1 MKNRWTKS
9 AASLVLSASILA
21 GNLTLAAP
29 AVYAAPEAG
38 AEETQVSQ
46 PAAEPAAQTQS
57 VRNVARTAENS
68 IVSSR
73 MEVLVDPAFPRVIE
87 YRMNGKTLYGQSEA
101 LSVVKINEQEYTP
114 TVTSSRTDDSTMHYR
129 MEFPEISAVIEA
141 DLKVE
146 DNVLTFQM
154 TNIEENGEK
163 IRRIEIPNHS
173 LVSIRTTQSGAAE
186 TGVDV
191 KGGVIYSDTSPE
203 ERNVLADKAV
213 DAKPVN
219 KSYLFLNTDEL
230 AVALTSNA
238 INTYTWG
245 AEGNARNISYQY
257 ETRLVYQTVD
267 KGEYKEMG
275 AWSFPW
281 TWRET
286 DTETLDLPMVKVS
299 VEEDV
304 NGSGNVDWQDA
315 AIAGRDIIRV
325 PYMSEES
332 TQSFFHIAY
341 SRASLA
347 QWPFTKTLDMVK
359 KLYLYTDGFGQFL
372 QLKGYQAEG
381 HDSNHPDYGDSFS
394 DKLGGVEDLNLLVDE
409 ALEKYNTHV
418 GVHLNHTEAYPE
430 AKNFSYDLVTSTNGW
445 DSLDLSKKIDR
456 YKDATNDG
464 VGGLA
469 YRLNQLKEAVPNL
482 QWIYYDVY
490 EAQGYAE
497 WKLAQSTMSAFAENN
512 GMAIGT
518 EFQGALEEYSIWN
531 HVQCNASPALR
542 VMKYGMTDQF
552 FYDPILLESRH
563 AGSMGY
569 GDDGNQDQ
577 GTYGQ
582 TIPDQIDMFYQN
594 NLLFK
599 YMQNH
604 NIDQTRLFEGD
615 DRAFDEVRFE
625 DGVIGKIITGRG
637 VQKDGINETRNPV
650 VELAEDGRLVARYQK
665 EFKGQDPNTGDSGS
679 KSITPLLTQYLLPW
693 DTELDDP
700 VSKDGNKLYHYNSEG
715 GVTRWELPRSWNN
728 ETQVHLYQLTDTGRV
743 DKGMLEVTDGFIS
756 IDAEANIPYIVCR
769 ENDPT
774 NITTVDEMNFGEGT
788 LINDPGFDYRDF
800 RKWDVSNESA
810 AQILTGTSGETY
822 VELTGA
828 DAATV
833 SQKITGLVPG
843 TTYQLSV
850 WTEVNGRTAD
860 LIVENGG
867 QTFQN
872 TMEVSEI
879 YNQYYNS
886 LRYNDEGNMMQ
897 RLKLEFTATASD
909 ATISIRANAGG
920 EGSYVDFDDFRLVEK
935 KNTEWAQEA
944 PEDAVFFCD
953 FEMANDEGWG
963 PFVPVQNVNR
973 AHLSETHLGY
983 TNDTIQGKYSFKIR
997 DSVGGYNHGEAVRTI
1012 GSNMRLENGKTYTI
1026 QFDYWMKTEG
1036 AYDVS
1041 VSAGYVPG
1049 HQTMEGGDKNNLFA
1063 QTLDYEQTRFSQ
1075 TFTVPDD
1082 GREYGLSF
1090 FKNLPGKEELI
1101 IDNVALYEGEK
1112 ALSELPAPT
1121 YTFNTTD
1128 SRGNW
1133 TTAYGSGSAQVKT
1146 DETGNGYLEITP
1158 DRDFNVMLDAATND
1172 IADGSISF
1180 DITADQSYS
1189 AGVVVRYID
1198 KDNYFAVR
1206 YMGESTGWRWFSM
1219 NNGEETTGIINMPGT
1234 ALQADRDQHVELTF
1248 EGQRIRLVVDGVPQ
1262 FDDEIEG
1269 IRTEA
1274 GRIGLCGSN
1283 KTPFRVD
1290 NLRITG
1296 EQAEEGTPIK
1306 PEGGDS
1312 ESTPGHYVGTTW
1324 DDAYVRGGSY
1334 GDQNF
1339 GIEGSMMVKNDG
1351 GISSTYWRQSYLKF
1365 TLPETTGNAVTSAKA
1380 RLYLSSIGTA
1390 AGTENVYLISNDW
1403 SESTITANNAPALG
1417 EVIATFDPQSAQDGY
1432 VEIDLTA
1439 AVQKALNEGQQY
1451 LSVAVQHAAQV
1462 GGSTDIQ
1469 IASFESAEKSQ
1480 RPRLTVDYDKDAGGL
1495 MISSSEMQVEQGATA
1510 ELTARI
1516 VPTNPDAKFTWTSSD
1531 ETVATVEGKGN
1542 TAVVSGLQ
1550 LGETVITVTSGDYT
1564 AQCRVTV
1571 TESTAPI
1578 LDTYAPVADVYTNGG
1593 SKADQNFGSADVLRM
1608 KDANASGGPDYD
1620 RRIYMS
1626 FPVPE
1631 QAADG
1636 SMLSATIKLYMTDL
1650 PELGDEVLQFVETAA
1665 WDESTLTWNNQPE
1678 TGKVLAEYTLYQDG
1692 VEGQYYSFDVTQLM
1706 KDAAAAG
1713 KTTLDFAIVNKNHT
1727 PTFGFDTPSREAS
1740 ANQPVLEVLRERQP
1754 AAQEQTIPTDADAY
1768 VNDGTKADTNLGAEQ
1783 NLRMKNGVEG
1793 YNRVIYL
1800 HFTLPEGLTADQF
1813 SNARVDLPLNT
1824 VDKGKESDTVSLT
1837 VTQPWQESAITWNNQ
1852 PERTTLTQSYP
1863 LYTEASAGSTYGF
1876 DVTALLKAAL
1886 EQGMTDLN
1894 LALHNTTGQTG
1905 FGIEAAAR
1913 ESGTGAVLVLS

>member
-9 AASLVLSASILA
+9 AVSLALSASILA

-29 AVYAAPEAG
+29 AVYAAPQA
-38 AEETQVSQ
+38 AEEDTRVSQ
-46 PAAEPAAQTQS
+46 PAAEPAAQTRS

-68 IVSSR
+68 IVSSQ

-87 YRMNGKTLYGQSEA
+87 YRMNGKTLYGQSEE
-101 LSVVKINEQEYTP
+101 LSVVKINETEYVP

-129 MEFPEISAVIEA
+129 MEFEKISAVIEA

-146 DNVLTFQM
+146 GNVLTFQM
-154 TNIEENGEK
+154 TSIEENGEK

-173 LVSIRTTQSGAAE
+173 LVSIRTTQPGAAE

-203 ERNVLADKAV
+203 EHNVLADKAA

-230 AVALTSNA
+230 AAAITSNA
-238 INTYTWG
+238 INTYAWG

-267 KGEYKEMG
+267 RGEYKEMG
-275 AWSFPW
+275 AWSHPW

-286 DTETLDLPMVKVS
+286 DTETLELPVVKVA
-299 VEEDV
+299 VKEDV

-332 TQSFFHIAY
+332 TQSIFHIAY

-409 ALEKYNTHV
+409 ALEKYNTHI

-430 AKNFSYDLVTSTNGW
+430 AKNYSYDLVTSTNGW
-445 DSLDLSKKIDR
+445 DSLDLSKRIDR
-456 YKDATNDG
+456 YKDAANDG

-497 WKLAQSTMSAFAENN
+497 WKLAQSTMSQFAENK

-577 GTYGQ
+577 GTVGQ

-615 DRAFDEVRFE
+615 ARAFDEVRFE
-625 DGVIGKIITGRG
+625 DGVIGKIITQRG
-637 VQKDGINETRNPV
+637 VQKNGIKETRSPV

-665 EFKGQDPNTGDSGS
+665 QFRGEDPKAGNSGS
-679 KSITPLLTQYLLPW
+679 KNITPLLTQYLLPW

-715 GVTRWELPRSWNN
+715 GATRWELPRSWNN
-728 ETQVHLYQLTDTGRV
+728 ETQVHLYQLTDTGRA
-743 DKGMLEVTDGFIS
+743 DKGMLDVTDGFIT

-774 NITTVDEMNFGEGT
+774 NITTVDEMDFGKGT
-788 LINDPGFDYRDF
+788 LIDDPGFDYRDF
-800 RKWDVSNESA
+800 RKWDVSSEGA

-828 DAATV
+828 DAAAV

-850 WTEVNGRTAD
+850 WTEVDGRTAD

-872 TMEVSEI
+872 TMAVSEI
-879 YNQYYNS
+879 YNNYYNS
-886 LRYNDEGNMMQ
+886 LRYNDEGNRMQ
-897 RLKLEFTATASD
+897 RMKVEFTAAAPE

-920 EGSYVDFDDFRLVEK
+920 EGSYVHFDDFRIVEK
-935 KNTEWAQEA
+935 KNTQWAQEA
-944 PEDAVFFCD
+944 PEGSVFFCD

-997 DSVGGYNHGEAVRTI
+997 DSVGSYNHGEAVRTI
-1012 GSNMRLENGKTYTI
+1012 GSNMRLENGKTYTV
-1026 QFDYWMKTEG
+1026 QFDYWMKTKG

-1049 HQTMEGGDKNNLFA
+1049 HQTMEGGSKNNLFA
-1063 QTLDYEQTRFSQ
+1063 QTIDYEQNRFSQ

-1101 IDNVALYEGEK
+1101 IDNLALYEGEK
-1112 ALSELPAPT
+1112 ALPELLAPT
-1121 YTFNTTD
+1121 YTFDTPD
-1128 SRGNW
+1128 DRGSW
-1133 TTAYGSGSAQVKT
+1133 TTACGTGSAQVKT
-1146 DETGNGYLEITP
+1146 DDTGNGYLEITP
-1158 DRDFNVMLDAATND
+1158 DREMNMMLDAATND
-1172 IADGSISF
+1172 IANGSISF

-1189 AGVVVRYID
+1189 AGAVVRYTD

-1219 NNGEETTGIINMPGT
+1219 NGGEETNGILNMPGT
-1234 ALQADRDQHVELTF
+1234 ALQAGRGQHVELTF

-1290 NLRITG
+1290 DLRITG
-1296 EQAEEGTPIK
+1296 EQAAEGTPIK
-1306 PEGGDS
+1306 PEDGGS
-1312 ESTPGHYVGTTW
+1312 ESVPGHYVGTTW

-1334 GDQNF
+1334 GSQNF
-1339 GIEGSMMVKNDG
+1339 GIESGMMVKNDG
-1351 GISSTYWRQSYLKF
+1351 GSSSSYWRQAYLKF
-1365 TLPETTGNAVTSAKA
+1365 TLPETTGDAVTSAKA

-1390 AGTENVYLISNDW
+1390 VGTENVYLVSNDW
-1403 SESTITANNAPALG
+1403 TESTITANNAPALG
-1417 EVIATFDPQSAQDGY
+1417 EVIAAFDPKSAQDGY

-1439 AVQKALNEGQQY
+1439 AVQQALNEGQQY
-1451 LSVAVQHAAQV
+1451 LSVAVQHAAQA

-1469 IASFESAEKSQ
+1469 IAAFESAEKSQ

-1495 MISSSEMQVEQGATA
+1495 LLSSSEMQVEQGAAA

-1516 VPTNPDAKFTWTSSD
+1516 VPANPDAKFTWASSD
-1531 ETVATVEGKGN
+1531 EAVATVEGKGS

-1550 LGETVITVTSGDYT
+1550 LGETTITVTSGSHT

-1571 TESTAPI
+1571 TESTAPV
-1578 LDTYAPVADVYTNGG
+1578 LDTYPAQADVYTNGG
-1593 SKADQNFGSADVLRM
+1593 SKADQNFGSANVLRM
-1608 KDANASGGPDYD
+1608 KNATADGGPDYD

-1636 SMLSATIKLYMTDL
+1636 SMLSASIKLFMTDL
-1650 PELGDEVLQFVETAA
+1650 PETGDEMVQFVETAA
-1665 WDESTLTWNNQPE
+1665 WEESTLTWNTQPE
-1678 TGKVLAEYTLYQDG
+1678 AGKVLAEYALYQDG
-1692 VEGQYYSFDVTQLM
+1692 KEGQYYSFDVTQLM

-1713 KTTLDFAIVNKNHT
+1713 KTTLDFAIVNKNGT
-1727 PTFGFDTPSREAS
+1727 PRFGFDTPSREAS
-1740 ANQPVLEVLRERQP
+1740 ANQPVLEVLREREP
-1754 AAQEQTIPTDADAY
+1754 AAQEQVIPTDADAY
-1768 VNDGTKADTNLGAEQ
+1768 VNDGPKADTNLGAEP
-1783 NLRMKNGVEG
+1783 NLRMKNGVQG
-1793 YNRVIYL
+1793 YNRVAYL
-1800 HFTLPEGLTADQF
+1800 HFTLPEGLTAGQF
-1813 SNARVDLPLNT
+1813 ASACVSLPLDK
-1824 VDKGKESDTVSLT
+1824 VDKGSGSETVSLT
-1837 VTQPWQESAITWNNQ
+1837 VTQPWQENTITWNSQ
-1852 PERTTLTQSYP
+1852 PEHTALTQSYP
-1863 LYTEASAGSTYGF
+1863 LYTEASAGSAYGF

-1886 EQGMTDLN
+1886 EQGMTELS
-1894 LALHNTTGQTG
+1894 LAVHNTTGQTG

-1913 ESGTGAVLVLS
+1913 ESGAGAVLVLS

>member
-29 AVYAAPEAG
+29 AVYAAPEAA

-430 AKNFSYDLVTSTNGW
+430 AKNFSYDLVTSTDGW

-577 GTYGQ
+577 GTQGQ

-625 DGVIGKIITGRG
+625 DGVIGKIITQRG
-637 VQKDGINETRNPV
+637 VQKNGIDETRSPV

-665 EFKGQDPNTGDSGS
+665 KFEGQDPKSGNSGS
-679 KSITPLLTQYLLPW
+679 KNITPLLTQYLLPW

-743 DKGMLEVTDGFIS
+743 DKGMLQVTDGFIS

-810 AQILTGTSGETY
+810 AQILTSTSGETY

-828 DAATV
+828 DATTV

-879 YNQYYNS
+879 YNNYYNS
-886 LRYNDEGNMMQ
+886 LRYNDSGNMMQ

-920 EGSYVDFDDFRLVEK
+920 EGSYVDFDDFRIVEK

-963 PFVPVQNVNR
+963 PFVPVQYVGR

-983 TNDTIQGKYSFKIR
+983 TNDTIQGKYSMKLR
-997 DSVGGYNHGEAVRTI
+997 EAAGGREPGEFIRTI

-1026 QFDYWMKTEG
+1026 QFDYWMKTKD
-1036 AYDVS
+1036 AYNVS
-1041 VSAGYVPG
+1041 VSAGYDS
-1049 HQTMEGGDKNNLFA
+1049 QKTDLFN
-1063 QTLDYEQTRFSQ
+1063 QSLNYEETSFSK

-1090 FKNLPGKEELI
+1090 YKNLSGKEELI
-1101 IDNVALYEGEK
+1101 IDNIALYEGEK
-1112 ALSELPAPT
+1112 ALPEQPAPT
-1121 YTFNTTD
+1121 YNFNTTD

-1133 TTAYGSGSAQVKT
+1133 TTAYGSGSTQVKN

-1219 NNGEETTGIINMPGT
+1219 NGGEETTGVLNMPGT
-1234 ALQADRDQHVELTF
+1234 PLQADRDQHVELTF

-1283 KTPFRVD
+1283 KTSFRVD

-1351 GISSTYWRQSYLKF
+1351 GSSSSYWRQGYLKF

-1380 RLYLSSIGTA
+1380 RLYLSSVGTT
-1390 AGTENVYLISNDW
+1390 AGTENVYLVSNDW
-1403 SESTITANNAPALG
+1403 TESTITANNAPALG

-1451 LSVAVQHAAQV
+1451 LSVAVQHATQA

-1480 RPRLTVDYDKDAGGL
+1480 RPRLTVDYDKDAKGIRLSKTELVIQPGETFQL
-1495 MISSSEMQVEQGATA
+1495 GVQTFPSE
-1510 ELTARI
+1510 
-1516 VPTNPDAKFTWTSSD
+1516 PNPQLVWSSSD
-1531 ETVATVEGKGN
+1531 E
-1542 TAVVSGLQ
+1542 S
-1550 LGETVITVTSGDYT
+1550 VITVNNGLVTAVASGNAIVTVDWNGVS
-1564 AQCRVTV
+1564 AQCAVEVVGLETTEYEPVADVTTSDGYYLETNMNNYDQVEIRSLKGQNRQAFMRFAVPEVQSADEVISAKVRVYLKGFFNSDPSEMLYLYSVGNDWDESTITRANQPAFGEVYGEYPIYRDGKEETYYELDV
-1571 TESTAPI
+1571 TELVRQAVQEGKKEFSFVLKNRDGADAGNVLWITSREGESNHPLLSVTTKAGSEQPEPPEETVKNYDA
-1578 LDTYAPVADVYTNGG
+1578 LADVYTNGG
-1593 SKADQNFGSADVLRM
+1593 SKADQNFGSADTLRL
-1608 KDANASGGPDYD
+1608 KNATADGGPDYD

-1631 QAADG
+1631 EAAGD
-1636 SMLSATIKLYMTDL
+1636 SMISAKVKLFMTDL
-1650 PELGDEVLQFVETAA
+1650 PENGDETLQFVETAP
-1665 WDESTLTWNNQPE
+1665 WEESALTWNTQPE
-1678 TGKVLAEYTLYQDG
+1678 IGKVLAEYTLYQDG
-1692 VEGQYYSFDVTQLM
+1692 KEGQYYEFDVTQLM

-1713 KTTLDFAIVNKNHT
+1713 KTTLDFAIVNKNNT
-1727 PTFGFDTPSREAS
+1727 PRFGFDTPSREAA
-1740 ANQPVLEVLRERQP
+1740 ANKPILEIKV
-1754 AAQEQTIPTDADAY
+1754 
-1768 VNDGTKADTNLGAEQ
+1768 K
-1783 NLRMKNGVEG
+1783 
-1793 YNRVIYL
+1793 
-1800 HFTLPEGLTADQF
+1800 
-1813 SNARVDLPLNT
+1813 
-1824 VDKGKESDTVSLT
+1824 
-1837 VTQPWQESAITWNNQ
+1837 
-1852 PERTTLTQSYP
+1852 
-1863 LYTEASAGSTYGF
+1863 
-1876 DVTALLKAAL
+1876 
-1886 EQGMTDLN
+1886 
-1894 LALHNTTGQTG
+1894 
-1905 FGIEAAAR
+1905 
-1913 ESGTGAVLVLS
+1913 

>member
-9 AASLVLSASILA
+9 AASLLLSASILA
-21 GNLTLAAP
+21 GNLTLVAP
-29 AVYAAPEAG
+29 NVYAAPQPEDTQP
-38 AEETQVSQ
+38 ETKTEQ
-46 PAAEPAAQTQS
+46 PAAQPQN

-87 YRMNGKTLYGQSEA
+87 YRMNGKVMYGQSEP
-101 LSVVKINEQEYTP
+101 LSVVKINETEYTP

-146 DNVLTFQM
+146 DNVLTFQV
-154 TNIEENGEK
+154 TKVEENGELV
-163 IRRIEIPNHS
+163 RRIEIPGQN
-173 LVSIRTTQSGAAE
+173 LVSIRTTQPGAAE

-191 KGGVIYSDTSPE
+191 KGSYIAGDASKE
-203 ERNVLADKAV
+203 ERVLLSDKAV
-213 DAKPVN
+213 DTIPVN
-219 KSYLFLNTDEL
+219 KSYLFLNTNEL
-230 AVALTSNA
+230 AASITSNA
-238 INTYTWG
+238 INIYPWG
-245 AEGNARNISYQY
+245 AAESARNITQQN
-257 ETRLVYQTVD
+257 ETRIVYQTVD

-286 DTETLDLPMVKVS
+286 DTETLDLPMIKVS

-347 QWPFTKTLDMVK
+347 QWPFSRTLDMVK

-381 HDSNHPDYGDSFS
+381 HDSNHPDYGDSIS

-464 VGGLA
+464 EGGLA
-469 YRLNQLKEAVPNL
+469 YRLNQLKTAVPNL

-490 EAQGYAE
+490 DAQGYNE
-497 WKLAQSTMSAFAENN
+497 WKLATTTMQKFGDNK
-512 GMAIGT
+512 GMAIGS
-518 EFQGALEEYSIWN
+518 EYQGALEAYSIWS
-531 HVQCNASPALR
+531 HIQCNASPALR

-577 GTYGQ
+577 GTVGQ

-615 DRAFDEVRFE
+615 DRSFDEVRFE
-625 DGVIGKIITGRG
+625 DGVIGKIITQRG
-637 VQKDGINETRNPV
+637 VQKDGIKETRNPV

-665 EFKGQDPNTGDSGS
+665 EFRGEDPKEGNSGS
-679 KSITPLLTQYLLPW
+679 KRITPLLTQYLLPW

-700 VSKDGNKLYHYNSEG
+700 VSKNGNKLYHYNSEG
-715 GVTRWELPRSWNN
+715 GATRWELPASWNN

-743 DKGMLEVTDGFIS
+743 DKGMLQVTDGFIS

-810 AQILTGTSGETY
+810 AQILTATSGETY
-822 VELTGA
+822 VELSGA

-879 YNQYYNS
+879 ANNYYNS

-909 ATISIRANAGG
+909 ATISLRANAGG
-920 EGSYVDFDDFRLVEK
+920 EGSYVDFDDFRIVEK

-963 PFVPVQNVNR
+963 PFVPVQYVGR

-983 TNDTIQGKYSFKIR
+983 TTDTIQGKYSMKLR
-997 DSVGGYNHGEAVRTI
+997 EAAGGREPGEFIRTI

-1026 QFDYWMKTEG
+1026 QFDYWMKTKD
-1036 AYDVS
+1036 AYNVS
-1041 VSAGYVPG
+1041 VSAGYDS
-1049 HQTMEGGDKNNLFA
+1049 QKTDLFN
-1063 QTLDYEQTRFSQ
+1063 QSLNYEETSFSQ

-1101 IDNVALYEGEK
+1101 IDNIALYEGEK
-1112 ALSELPAPT
+1112 AMPEQPAPT
-1121 YTFNTTD
+1121 YTFDTAED
-1128 SRGNW
+1128 RGDW
-1133 TTAYGSGSAQVKT
+1133 TTAYGSGSALVKT
-1146 DETGNGYLEITP
+1146 DETGNGWLEITP

-1219 NNGEETTGIINMPGT
+1219 NGGEETTGILNMPGT
-1234 ALQADRDQHVELTF
+1234 ALQAGRNQHVELTF
-1248 EGQRIRLVVDGVPQ
+1248 AGEHIRLVVDGVPQ
-1262 FDDEIEG
+1262 FDDEIDG

-1283 KTPFRVD
+1283 KTTFRVD
-1290 NLRITG
+1290 DLRITG

-1306 PEGGDS
+1306 PEGGDT

-1334 GDQNF
+1334 GGQNF
-1339 GIEGSMMVKNDG
+1339 GIEGSMMVKNDRDV
-1351 GISSTYWRQSYLKF
+1351 SYCRQAYLKF
-1365 TLPETTGNAVTSAKA
+1365 TLPETTGTAVTSAKA
-1380 RLYLSSIGTA
+1380 RLYLSDIGAA
-1390 AGTENVYLISNDW
+1390 AGTENVYLVSNDW

-1417 EVIATFDPQSAQDGY
+1417 DVIATFDPQSARDGY

-1439 AVQKALNEGQQY
+1439 AVQQALNEDQQY
-1451 LSVAVQHAAQV
+1451 LSVAIQHDTKI
-1462 GGSTDIQ
+1462 GGETYIY

-1495 MISSSEMQVEQGATA
+1495 MISSSEMQVEQGAA
-1510 ELTARI
+1510 ADLTARI
-1516 VPTNPDAKFTWTSSD
+1516 VPANPDAKFTWTSSD
-1531 ETVATVEGKGN
+1531 ETVATVEGKGD

-1550 LGETVITVTSGDYT
+1550 LGETVITVTSGDST

-1571 TESTAPI
+1571 TDSTALV
-1578 LDTYAPVADVYTNGG
+1578 LDTYSALADVYTNGG

-1608 KDANASGGPDYD
+1608 KNATADGGPDYD

-1636 SMLSATIKLYMTDL
+1636 SMLTATIKLYMTDL
-1650 PELGDEVLQFVETAA
+1650 PEMGDEVLQFVETAA

-1678 TGKVLAEYTLYQDG
+1678 TGKVLAEYTLCQG
-1692 VEGQYYSFDVTQLM
+1692 SNEGQYYSFDVTQLM

-1713 KTTLDFAIVNKNHT
+1713 KTTLDFAIVNKNST
-1727 PTFGFDTPSREAS
+1727 ERFGFDAPSREAS
-1740 ANQPVLEVLRERQP
+1740 ANQPVLEVLRERDPKPVVKTYNLAADTYTNGGTLAETVLNGEKVIKLKTPTTDGGAYYDRRAYISLPVPQEAVDNTMSKAVLKLFMEDLPELGSEVLQFVNTAEPWDPATLTYTNQP
-1754 AAQEQTIPTDADAY
+1754 AIAD
-1768 VNDGTKADTNLGAEQ
+1768 VLAEYSLYQ
-1783 NLRMKNGVEG
+1783 DGVEG
-1793 YNRVIYL
+1793 QYY
-1800 HFTLPEGLTADQF
+1800 E
-1813 SNARVDLPLNT
+1813 
-1824 VDKGKESDTVSLT
+1824 
-1837 VTQPWQESAITWNNQ
+1837 
-1852 PERTTLTQSYP
+1852 
-1863 LYTEASAGSTYGF
+1863 F
-1876 DVTALLKAAL
+1876 DVTKLL
-1886 EQGMTDLN
+1886 QD
-1894 LALHNTTGQTG
+1894 
-1905 FGIEAAAR
+1905 AAAAGKQTLDFAIVNKNNTQR
-1913 ESGTGAVLVLS
+1913 FGFDATSSEGTEGQRPVLEVTVG

>member
-9 AASLVLSASILA
+9 AASLLLSASILA
-21 GNLTLAAP
+21 GNLTLVAP
-29 AVYAAPEAG
+29 NVYAAPQP
-38 AEETQVSQ
+38 EETQPETKTEQ
-46 PAAEPAAQTQS
+46 PAAQPQN

-87 YRMNGKTLYGQSEA
+87 YRMNGKVMYGQSEP
-101 LSVVKINEQEYTP
+101 LSVVKINETEYTP

-146 DNVLTFQM
+146 DNVLTFQV
-154 TNIEENGEK
+154 TKVEENGELV
-163 IRRIEIPNHS
+163 RRIEIPGQN
-173 LVSIRTTQSGAAE
+173 LVSIRTTQPGAFE

-203 ERNVLADKAV
+203 ERNVLADKAP
-213 DAKPVN
+213 DANPVE

-230 AVALTSNA
+230 AASITSNA
-238 INTYTWG
+238 INTYAWG
-245 AEGNARNISYQY
+245 AEGNARNISYQN
-257 ETRLVYQTVD
+257 EKRIVYQTVD

-275 AWSFPW
+275 AWSYPW

-286 DTETLDLPMVKVS
+286 DTETLDLPMAKVAI
-299 VEEDV
+299 VEDV

-394 DKLGGVEDLNLLVDE
+394 DKLGGVEDLNLLVNE
-409 ALEKYNTHV
+409 ALEKYNTHI

-430 AKNFSYDLVTSTNGW
+430 AKNYSYDLVTSTNGW

-456 YKDATNDG
+456 YKDAANDG

-497 WKLAQSTMSAFAENN
+497 WKLAEATMSEFAENN

-518 EFQGALEEYSIWN
+518 EFQGALEAYSIWN

-542 VMKYGMTDQF
+542 IMKYGMTDQF

-577 GTYGQ
+577 GTGGQ

-604 NIDQTRLFEGD
+604 NIDQARLFEGD

-625 DGVIGKIITGRG
+625 DGVIGKIITQRG
-637 VQKDGINETRNPV
+637 VQKDGIKETRNPV

-665 EFKGQDPNTGDSGS
+665 EFKGEDPKEGNSGS
-679 KSITPLLTQYLLPW
+679 KNITPLLTQYLLLW

-700 VSKDGNKLYHYNSEG
+700 VSKNGNKLYHYNSEG
-715 GVTRWELPRSWNN
+715 GATRWELPASWNN

-743 DKGMLEVTDGFIS
+743 DKGMLEVTDGFIT

-810 AQILTGTSGETY
+810 AQILTATSGETY
-822 VELTGA
+822 VELSGA

-879 YNQYYNS
+879 ANNYYNS

-909 ATISIRANAGG
+909 ATISLRANAGG
-920 EGSYVDFDDFRLVEK
+920 EGSYVDFDDFRIVEK

-963 PFVPVQNVNR
+963 PFVPVQYVGR

-983 TNDTIQGKYSFKIR
+983 TTDTIQGKYSMKLR
-997 DSVGGYNHGEAVRTI
+997 EAAGGREPGEFIRTI

-1026 QFDYWMKTEG
+1026 QFDYWMKTKD
-1036 AYDVS
+1036 AYNVS
-1041 VSAGYVPG
+1041 VSAGYDS
-1049 HQTMEGGDKNNLFA
+1049 QKTDLFN
-1063 QTLDYEQTRFSQ
+1063 QSLNYEETSFSQ

-1101 IDNVALYEGEK
+1101 IDNIALYEGEK
-1112 ALSELPAPT
+1112 AMPEQPAPT
-1121 YTFNTTD
+1121 YTFDTAED
-1128 SRGNW
+1128 RGDW
-1133 TTAYGSGSAQVKT
+1133 TTAYGSGSALVKT
-1146 DETGNGYLEITP
+1146 DETGNGWLEITP

-1219 NNGEETTGIINMPGT
+1219 NGGEETTGILNMPGT
-1234 ALQADRDQHVELTF
+1234 ALQAGRNQHVELTF
-1248 EGQRIRLVVDGVPQ
+1248 AGEHIRLVVDGVPQ
-1262 FDDEIEG
+1262 FDDEIDG

-1283 KTPFRVD
+1283 KTTFRVD
-1290 NLRITG
+1290 DLRITG

-1306 PEGGDS
+1306 PEGGDT

-1334 GDQNF
+1334 GGQNF
-1339 GIEGSMMVKNDG
+1339 GIEGSMMVKNDRDV
-1351 GISSTYWRQSYLKF
+1351 SYCRQAYLKF
-1365 TLPETTGNAVTSAKA
+1365 TLPETTGTAVTSAKA
-1380 RLYLSSIGTA
+1380 RLYLSDIGAA
-1390 AGTENVYLISNDW
+1390 AGTENVYLVSNDW

-1417 EVIATFDPQSAQDGY
+1417 DVIATFDPQSARDGY

-1439 AVQKALNEGQQY
+1439 AVQQALNEDQQY
-1451 LSVAVQHAAQV
+1451 LSVAIQHDTKI
-1462 GGSTDIQ
+1462 GGETYIY

-1495 MISSSEMQVEQGATA
+1495 MISSSEMQVEQGAA
-1510 ELTARI
+1510 ADLTARI
-1516 VPTNPDAKFTWTSSD
+1516 VPANPDAKFTWTSSD
-1531 ETVATVEGKGN
+1531 ETVATVEGKGD

-1550 LGETVITVTSGDYT
+1550 LGETVITVTSGDST

-1571 TESTAPI
+1571 TDSTALV
-1578 LDTYAPVADVYTNGG
+1578 LDTYSALADVYTNGG

-1608 KDANASGGPDYD
+1608 KNATADGGPDYD

-1636 SMLSATIKLYMTDL
+1636 SMLTATIKLYMTDL
-1650 PELGDEVLQFVETAA
+1650 PEMGDEVLQFVETAA

-1678 TGKVLAEYTLYQDG
+1678 TGKVLAEYTLCQG
-1692 VEGQYYSFDVTQLM
+1692 SNEGQYYSFDVTQLM

-1713 KTTLDFAIVNKNHT
+1713 KTTLDFAIVNKNST
-1727 PTFGFDTPSREAS
+1727 ERFGFDAPSREAS
-1740 ANQPVLEVLRERQP
+1740 ANQPVLEVLRERDPKPVVKTYNLAADTYTNGGTLAETVLNGEKVIKLKTPTTDGGAYYDRRAYISLPVPQEAVDNTMSKAVLKLFMEDLPELGSEVLQFVNTAEPWDPATLTYTNQP
-1754 AAQEQTIPTDADAY
+1754 AIAD
-1768 VNDGTKADTNLGAEQ
+1768 VLAEYSLYQ
-1783 NLRMKNGVEG
+1783 DGVEG
-1793 YNRVIYL
+1793 QYY
-1800 HFTLPEGLTADQF
+1800 E
-1813 SNARVDLPLNT
+1813 
-1824 VDKGKESDTVSLT
+1824 
-1837 VTQPWQESAITWNNQ
+1837 
-1852 PERTTLTQSYP
+1852 
-1863 LYTEASAGSTYGF
+1863 F
-1876 DVTALLKAAL
+1876 DVTKLL
-1886 EQGMTDLN
+1886 QD
-1894 LALHNTTGQTG
+1894 
-1905 FGIEAAAR
+1905 AAAAGKQTLDFAIVNKNNTQR
-1913 ESGTGAVLVLS
+1913 FGFDATSSEGTEGQRPVLEVTVG